1 MDMNFIFSW
10 STRYLTRSLRS
21 LVIKFISTRG
31 HVISSI
37 YCFIFR
43 PVVVTMSRTL
53 LTVVAILLVAGVFV
67 EQGRALLRA
76 GRNKIEGMQRNPQLQ
91 QRETVETVEVPYC
104 IMPGNNI
111 WTPEK
116 FRLVWVYC
124 PSQVWNKRS
133 ARFQRPG
140 DAIQI
145 IIHHPPYSAVCIAI
159 THLLKS

>member
-1 MDMNFIFSW
+1 MGN
-10 STRYLTRSLRS
+10 RKLN
-21 LVIKFISTRG
+21 
-31 HVISSI
+31 I

-76 GRNKIEGMQRNPQLQ
+76 GRDKIEGMRRNPQLQ

-111 WTPEK
+111 
-116 FRLVWVYC
+116 
-124 PSQVWNKRS
+124 
-133 ARFQRPG
+133 
-140 DAIQI
+140 
-145 IIHHPPYSAVCIAI
+145 
-159 THLLKS
+159 

>member
-1 MDMNFIFSW
+1 MGNRKIN
-10 STRYLTRSLRS
+10 
-21 LVIKFISTRG
+21 
-31 HVISSI
+31 I
-37 YCFIFR
+37 YSFIFR

-111 WTPEK
+111 
-116 FRLVWVYC
+116 
-124 PSQVWNKRS
+124 
-133 ARFQRPG
+133 
-140 DAIQI
+140 
-145 IIHHPPYSAVCIAI
+145 
-159 THLLKS
+159 